1 VTVEQRRDR
10 HARRVT
16 PGPAVPEAEGP
27 LVLDLELR
35 LPAGEVVTNRYEASI
50 DAA

>member
-1 VTVEQRRDR
+1 VGALQAV
-10 HARRVT
+10 
-16 PGPAVPEAEGP
+16 VPEAEGP
-27 LVLDLELR
+27 LVLDLEPH